1 MRAVSVFTE
10 ISVQLIYQ
18 STCKTCPLEFTEKG
32 GLNLALTM
40 VVNVVR
46 LENLVEAFV

>member
-1 MRAVSVFTE
+1 
-10 ISVQLIYQ
+10 
-18 STCKTCPLEFTEKG
+18 LEFTEKG

-46 LENLVEAFV
+46 LENFVEAFI